1 MKMRTYLEQL
11 AKIVIPVKENDEGF
25 KEWSEQSLFFE
36 FLTEQRDETSI
47 VLYASSF
54 DHGSLLLKTI
64 LVPIADLERAS
75 PDALTR
81 WDDPLESWSCGLVYG
96 GRQAARVE
104 YSTPLSRIQ
113 PEAFK
118 HGERLVFPRSFDGR
132 KEDKEYY
139 EIAQSLSHAH
149 GLHWTPE
156 RQAWCRLDDNG
167 DVEEVIRLSEQKGR
181 SGYGSA
187 TCISIDRTVLEM
199 HMAATGMA
207 LVQMFDLTSIGHGF
221 MGWNVREEKSVQSP
235 EPDLYFRS
243 HREGGN
249 GSWVRGVQIV
259 RPALDAQGFGQYLF
273 EQERAPKQY
282 ASFITQDWKNK
293 RIAEVSCAP
302 DAMASYFKPDSP
314 LPFEVSPVF
323 FNGGVL
329 DKYKADPEKYLLKH
343 RSLTCRNAWNLQT
356 YDVNDYGQ
364 VHTYL
369 VYLSRLPYSE
379 QLYWKSFN
387 EAPKGTI
394 SDRAFT
400 TDFRGEW
407 SDHEDPLQ
415 DLQTCISQMHEA
427 GVPWFTLRESALI
440 DQLHYP
446 LTPSDKGWSDT
457 LIALAKLVVEG
468 LERKYFEALA
478 KQHGAAGDPKW
489 GSIRWLQEAM
499 TVTGVVDEVATEVLT
514 PLKTLQNLRTKLSA
528 HSGGSEAAALRAELT
543 RKHSTSRAHIGHLS
557 GELLRSLKLLRSF
570 HWS

>member
-1 MKMRTYLEQL
+1 MNKRTCLEQL
-11 AKIVIPVKENDEGF
+11 AKIVTPVKEGDEGF
-25 KEWSEQSLFFE
+25 EEWSEQSLFFA
-36 FLTEQRDETSI
+36 FLAEQREETSI

-64 LVPIADLERAS
+64 LVPLEDLEQVT

-96 GRQAARVE
+96 GREGARVE

-113 PEAFK
+113 PDPLK
-118 HGERLVFPRSFDGR
+118 SRERLVFSRSFDGR

-167 DVEEVIRLSEQKGR
+167 DVEEVIRLIEQRGR

-187 TCISIDRTVLEM
+187 TCISMDREVLEM

-207 LVQMFDLTSIGHGF
+207 LVQMFDLTNIGHGF
-221 MGWNVREEKSVQSP
+221 MGWNVREEKAVQSP
-235 EPDLYFRS
+235 EPDLYLRS

-249 GSWVRGVQIV
+249 GSWVRGVQII
-259 RPALDAQGFGQYLF
+259 RPALDAQSFGQYLY

-282 ASFITQDWKNK
+282 ASFIAQDWKNK

-302 DAMASYFKPDSP
+302 DEMASYFKPDSP

-323 FNGGVL
+323 FNGAVL
-329 DKYKADPEKYLLKH
+329 DKYKADPEKYLLKQ

-356 YDVNDYGQ
+356 YDVNDSGQ

-369 VYLSRLPYSE
+369 VYLSRLPYAE
-379 QLYWKSFN
+379 QLYWRSFN
-387 EAPKGTI
+387 ERPKGPI

-400 TDFRGEW
+400 TDFKGEF
-407 SDHEDPLQ
+407 SDHVDPLQ
-415 DLQTCISQMHEA
+415 DLQICIQNLHEA
-427 GVPWFTLRESALI
+427 GVPWFTLREPALL

-446 LTPSDKGWSDT
+446 LTPSDKSWSDT

-468 LERKYFEALA
+468 LERKYFEATA
-478 KQHGAAGDPKW
+478 KQHGANGDGKW

-499 TVTGVVDEVATEVLT
+499 TASGVVEDVAAEVLT
-514 PLKTLQNLRTKLSA
+514 PLKTVQNLRTKLSA
-528 HSGGSEAAALRAELT
+528 HSGGSEAASLRADLI
-543 RKHSTSRAHIGHLS
+543 RKHVTARAHIGHLS
-557 GELLRSLKLLRSF
+557 GELLRSLEILQSF
-570 HWS
+570 GWN